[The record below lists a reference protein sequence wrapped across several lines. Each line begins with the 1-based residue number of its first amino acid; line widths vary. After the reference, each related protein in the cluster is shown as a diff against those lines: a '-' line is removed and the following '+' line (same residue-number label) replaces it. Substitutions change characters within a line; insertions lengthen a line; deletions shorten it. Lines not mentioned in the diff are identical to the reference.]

1 MGFATLDRPHAP
13 SARAATRV
21 GRHRVIHDGGKPP
34 VAKKRMFSG
43 MRSIILLKC
52 SDLTNG
58 R

>member
-1 MGFATLDRPHAP
+1 MGFATLDRPYAP

-34 VAKKRMFSG
+34 VQEKMFSG
-43 MRSIILLKC
+43 MRSIILVEC